1 MEFLQLATDVQTI
14 DWGTVI
20 VQSLLTIGAIFGGAG
35 YWQYRQTKLQ
45 AKRDEESKKNGVEKK
60 VDDLAENFKSL
71 NTKVDGISIGMQEIK
86 DDVMLLQIASE
97 ETKQYR
103 ESKDQRD
110 AANAEA
116 QNAVINSLRA
126 MIRDRLLEAYDR
138 CMAKGYYTKEERETY
153 GELFNCYENKPFD
166 GNGIMHQL
174 QPKIQALPW
183 TAEEA
188 GVGEYADD
196 D

>member
-1 MEFLQLATDVQTI
+1 MILAAIEFQWTDLIPIAVQLLVTT
-14 DWGTVI
+14 
-20 VQSLLTIGAIFGGAG
+20 GAIFGGAG
-35 YWQYRQTKLQ
+35 FWQWKQTREQ
-45 AKRDEESKKNGVEKK
+45 AKRDAESKEKGVEKK

-97 ETKQYR
+97 ETRQYR
-103 ESKDQRD
+103 ESKDKRD
-110 AANAEA
+110 VESSEA
-116 QNAVINSLRA
+116 QQAVIESLRA
-126 MIRDRLLEAYDR
+126 MIRDRLLDAYDK

-153 GELFNCYENKPFD
+153 GELFKCYENKPFD

-188 GVGEYADD
+188 GVGEYTDD

>member
-1 MEFLQLATDVQTI
+1 MIFLAAEFHWSDLIPVAIQFLVT
-14 DWGTVI
+14 G
-20 VQSLLTIGAIFGGAG
+20 GAIFGGAG
-35 YWQYRQTKLQ
+35 FWQWRMAREQ
-45 AKRDEESKKNGVEKK
+45 AKRDAESKEKGVEKK
-60 VDDLAENFKSL
+60 VDNLAEDFKAMSK
-71 NTKVDGISIGMQEIK
+71 TVEGISVGMQEIK

-103 ESKDQRD
+103 ESRDQKD
-110 AANAEA
+110 AINAEA
-116 QNAVINSLRA
+116 QQAVIDSLRA

-153 GELFNCYENKPFD
+153 GELFKCYEDKPFK

-183 TAEEA
+183 TAAEA
-188 GVGEYADD
+188 GIEEYTDD